1 MKTMSH
7 RTRVVAVLGL
17 AGAFALSSCTRTEQR
32 LTGSPAAQAFLVAG
46 LDSLN
51 AKIDV
56 LEKRLADPVD
66 PEQAIRAFRDARRDF
81 KRVESLLTYYI
92 PIQTALINGPRLEG
106 DDDAADPPVKSAP
119 IGFQVIEGALFDQS
133 FPLPE
138 ARAELGRM
146 RQTLALLR
154 GIASTNPILPNA
166 ALDAVRLQLGRI
178 TTVGLAGID
187 ADPSGDGI
195 VEAAEAMDGLRTLT
209 AVLLEKS
216 PQRASADSAFAHAAA
231 ELRANPDFATFNRL
245 RFIAGPV
252 RELSHVLDNARREI
266 GAPERSERRIW
277 RDSVSSP
284 FDSGAFSPSAFVAA
298 HSRPQSTDLVA
309 LGERLFFD
317 KNLSGPRTRS
327 CASCHQPDRAFTD
340 GLSRAEPIDR
350 SKTAVLRNT
359 PTLLNVAMQPAF
371 FADDRALSLENQ
383 IAVVLASDAEMASS
397 EDSAAARVRTDA
409 SYRAAFAKAM
419 PNRADSTVRGLQ
431 VRQALAA
438 YLRTLNAMDSR
449 FDRAARGDTLAMTD
463 AERRGMTVF
472 LGRAKCGTC
481 HFMPLFN
488 GLTPPFYRTA
498 EAEII
503 GVPATANLDHPK
515 LDPDVGRANVEDN
528 VLNRFAFKVTSL
540 RNAAVTAPYMH
551 NGVFKTL
558 DEVVEFYDRGG
569 GVGIGLKLPYQSLPT
584 TPLKLTTQEKK
595 DLVAFFNALTDT
607 VSFRAKAARSAAGVE
622 ESPSSR

>member
-7 RTRVVAVLGL
+7 RTRVVAVAALAAAGL
-17 AGAFALSSCTRTEQR
+17 ASCAPKESR
-32 LTGSPAAQAFLVAG
+32 LTGSPAAQAFFVSG

-66 PEQAIRAFRDARRDF
+66 NEQAIRAFRDARREY
-81 KRVESLLTYYI
+81 KRVEGLATYYV
-92 PIQTALINGPRLEG
+92 PVQTTFINGPRLEG
-106 DDDAADPPVKSAP
+106 DDDAPDPPVKSDP

-133 FPLPE
+133 VPLEE
-138 ARAELGRM
+138 ARTEMKRM
-146 RQTLALLR
+146 RAALSLLR
-154 GIASTNPILPNA
+154 GVASTNPIQPNA
-166 ALDAVRLQLGRI
+166 ALDAVRLQIGRI
-178 TTVGLAGID
+178 ATVGLAGID

-195 VEAAEAMDGLRTLT
+195 VESAESMDGLRALM
-209 AVLLEKS
+209 AILLEKS
-216 PQRASADSAFAHAAA
+216 PLRASADPAFARAAA
-231 ELRANPDFATFNRL
+231 KLRGNPDFASFNRL
-245 RFIAGPV
+245 RFIAGSV

-266 GAPERSERRIW
+266 GAPEQSERRIW
-277 RDSVSSP
+277 RDSVSSA

-298 HSRPQSTDLVA
+298 HSRPQSTELIA

-340 GLSRAEPIDR
+340 GLARAEPIDR
-350 SKTAVLRNT
+350 SKTAILRNT

-397 EDSAAARVRTDA
+397 EDSAAARAQTDA
-409 SYRAAFAKAM
+409 SYRSAFAKAM
-419 PNRADSTVRGLQ
+419 PDRADSTVRGLQ
-431 VRQALAA
+431 VRQALSA

-449 FDRAARGDTLAMTD
+449 FDRAVRGDTLAMTD

-488 GLTPPFYRTA
+488 GLTPPFYRNS
-498 EAEII
+498 ESEII
-503 GVPATANLDHPK
+503 GVPATADFDHPT
-515 LDPDVGRANVEDN
+515 LDADVGRANVEDN
-528 VLNRFAFKVTSL
+528 PLNRFAFKVTSL
-540 RNAAVTAPYMH
+540 RNVAVTAPYMH

-558 DEVVEFYDRGG
+558 DDVVEFYDRGG
-569 GVGIGLKLPYQSLPT
+569 GVGIGLDIPYQSLPT

-595 DLVAFFNALTDT
+595 DLVAFLGTLTDT
-607 VSFRAKAARSAAGVE
+607 IPAPRGRTTPVARRP
-622 ESPSSR
+622 SPAPDR